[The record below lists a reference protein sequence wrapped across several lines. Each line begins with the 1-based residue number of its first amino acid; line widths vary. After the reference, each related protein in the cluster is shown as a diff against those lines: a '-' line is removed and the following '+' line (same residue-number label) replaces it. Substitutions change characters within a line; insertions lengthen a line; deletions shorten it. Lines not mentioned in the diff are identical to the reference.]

1 MPRGGLRAAANG
13 SLEHLIKPKWKAGPT
28 RTIRVPIAISQQLLE
43 YAHKLD
49 DLEAVDLSQDNIEDL
64 KAKADLAKILLER
77 CEYLEQQWNER
88 ESLITNLRM
97 QLGKLGRKIQDQE
110 QAIFVLRAALDLKAN
125 AGGAIKTQIKKA
137 LELLEGGKSS

>member
-49 DLEAVDLSQDNIEDL
+49 DLEA
-64 KAKADLAKILLER
+64 DLAKILLER
-77 CEYLEQQWNER
+77 CEYLEQQNER